1 MRGFTFLKL
10 KRLVKK
16 AYHRLFSCETPH
28 PEVIH
33 HTYDARELFFQEN
46 RAEGFNRYDI
56 IVRLLAV
63 ENWHGQND
71 FGFALY
77 WKMQQSRKAGDYQN
91 AVTRFKEL
99 IESYEKHGYDA
110 QSEIMLDCNLHL
122 IDGSHRMALALYY
135 KYWNISCAVMPYEL
149 EVKYGMK
156 TFVEYG
162 FTRQEI
168 ALIQSR
174 YEALK
179 NEIHVP
185 FVCTL
190 WSPAAPYFDEI
201 IERLSLVCEIIDF
214 HDFVFDEFN
223 YAQMVRKI
231 YSVDDIEKWKIEKK
245 LEHMHPDEQSGA
257 WPMRVVR
264 LKMDKPR
271 FRRKGSTQNTLS
283 MEGEDLK
290 RMMRNGFKE
299 KVDDY
304 FYDTIIH
311 IGDNY
316 RQNEFI
322 SYLLEFQCLRVDKVL
337 ASLSAF
343 QYVLSK
349 TAVPYMPCDFPAT
362 FPIGKDI
369 DIICLKSDFD
379 AVITTIS
386 GTLYDMGLPY
396 VVRKVEKSRYA
407 IQLRVECENQLVFLF
422 DVMAAY
428 EWDGDDFVQSMI
440 EGRIPKDS
448 YYIPEISY
456 ELLIRLHE
464 ILKNPKKQ
472 HHIGFVKE
480 HWHQMDSSIAEKYLT
495 LEAKKVWEEILE
507 SAYKCDMEC

>member
-16 AYHRLFSCETPH
+16 AYHRLFSYNPH
-28 PEVIH
+28 QIEVVH
-33 HTYDARELFFQEN
+33 HIYDARELFFQEN
-46 RAEGFNRYDI
+46 RAEGFNRYDM

-71 FGFALY
+71 FGFDLY

-91 AVTRFKEL
+91 AVTRFREL
-99 IESYEKHGYDA
+99 IESYEKHGYDVR
-110 QSEIMLDCNLHL
+110 SEIVLDCNLHL
-122 IDGSHRMALALYY
+122 VDGSHRMALALYY
-135 KYWNISCAVMPYEL
+135 KQWNISCAVIPYEQK
-149 EVKYGMK
+149 VKYGMK

-174 YEALK
+174 FEAMK
-179 NEIHVP
+179 NEICVP

-190 WSPAAPYFDEI
+190 WSSAAPYFGEI
-201 IERLSLVCEIIDF
+201 MERLSLVCEIIDF
-214 HDFVFDEFN
+214 QDFVFDEFN

-245 LEHMHPDEQSGA
+245 LEHMHPDEQSGT

-264 LKMDKPR
+264 LRLNKPS
-271 FRRKGSTQNTLS
+271 FRRKGSTQSTLS

-290 RMMRNGFKE
+290 RMVRNGYKD
-299 KVDDY
+299 KVADY
-304 FYDTIIH
+304 FHDTIIH

-316 RQNEFI
+316 YQNEFI
-322 SYLLEFQCLRVDKVL
+322 GHLFEFQRLRVDEVL
-337 ASLSAF
+337 ASLSVF

-349 TAVPYMPCDFPAT
+349 TVVPYMPSDFPST

-369 DIICLKSDFD
+369 DIVCLKSDFD
-379 AVITTIS
+379 AVIATIS
-386 GTLYDMGLPY
+386 GTLDAMSLPY
-396 VVRKVEKSRYA
+396 EVRKVEKSRYA
-407 IQLRVECENQLVFLF
+407 FQLRVECEGQLIFLF
-422 DVMAAY
+422 DIMAAY
-428 EWDGDDFVQSMI
+428 EWVGDDFIKLMI
-440 EGRIPKDS
+440 EDRILKES
-448 YYIPEISY
+448 YYIPEISF

-472 HHIGFVKE
+472 HHIDFVKE
-480 HWHQMDSSIAEKYLT
+480 HWHQVDKLLAEKYLT
-495 LEAKKVWEEILE
+495 LEAKKILEEITTN
-507 SAYKCDMEC
+507 A